1 MMRALID
8 IFMLNDTSFTRFDE
22 EWNEN
27 TSLTLIC
34 RLSPAINPE
43 FVRQNSGLFFY
54 ERGPLTRQ
62 EEREV
67 PQKKPWKLISGMG
80 YNSTWRTNM
89 KRIALVILLVGV
101 VLSLTQCE
109 LFQTTLEYNINGN
122 STNLNIRYN
131 DGTSGEIVDAT
142 GVQTQ
147 WSSGTFVLYSDERP
161 FLAYIEVTND
171 DIAST
176 GVTVEILEDGSV
188 VASTNLAALATGN
201 LHYILE

>member
-1 MMRALID
+1 
-8 IFMLNDTSFTRFDE
+8 
-22 EWNEN
+22 
-27 TSLTLIC
+27 
-34 RLSPAINPE
+34 
-43 FVRQNSGLFFY
+43 
-54 ERGPLTRQ
+54 
-62 EEREV
+62 
-67 PQKKPWKLISGMG
+67 
-80 YNSTWRTNM
+80 M